1 MHNDDQQ
8 PPSGHAGF
16 AFEGRLPVPIQD
28 ADRGERS
35 EVDAILAEAGF
46 AGYIDAAF
54 DAAFE
59 EGKRDAALHMIRAA
73 LLDVIH
79 PPKGTAS
86 GLAAVIVGYA
96 IGLPGMVS
104 MKDAARVYGLGTRGK
119 AAISKRVKAYA
130 EKYGLPPSNY
140 MKSTEACAT
149 YRTTNQTKRKQ

>member
-46 AGYIDAAF
+46 EGYID
-54 DAAFE
+54 DEIE
-59 EGKRDAALHMIRAA
+59 EGIRDAALHMIRAA

>member
-1 MHNDDQQ
+1 MNNTNYQQ
-8 PPSGHAGF
+8 STGHIGF
-16 AFEGRLPVPIQD
+16 AFEGRMPVPIQD

-46 AGYIDAAF
+46 ADYID
-54 DAAFE
+54 DE
-59 EGKRDAALHMIRAA
+59 IEKGKRDAAIHMIRAA

-79 PPKGTAS
+79 PPKGTSS

-119 AAISKRVKAYA
+119 AAISKRVKAYTQ
-130 EKYGLPPSNY
+130 KYGLPPSNY
-140 MKSTEACAT
+140 MKSHEACAT
-149 YRTTNQTKRKQ
+149 YKTTNQTKRKQ

>member
-1 MHNDDQQ
+1 MPEHNQQ
-8 PPSGHAGF
+8 LPSGHAGF
-16 AFEGRLPVPIQD
+16 AFEGRMPVPIQD
-28 ADRGERS
+28 ADRGERR

-46 AGYIDAAF
+46 AGYID
-54 DAAFE
+54 E
-59 EGKRDAALHMIRAA
+59 EIDKGKRDAALHMIRAA

-140 MKSTEACAT
+140 MKSAEACAT
-149 YRTTNQTKRKQ
+149 YRSTNQTKRKQ

>member
-46 AGYIDAAF
+46 EGYID
-54 DAAFE
+54 DEIE
-59 EGKRDAALHMIRAA
+59 EGIRDAALHMIRAA

-130 EKYGLPPSNY
+130 EKYGLPPSKY
-140 MKSTEACAT
+140 MKSTKACAT

>member
-46 AGYIDAAF
+46 EGYID
-54 DAAFE
+54 DEIE
-59 EGKRDAALHMIRAA
+59 EGIRDAALHMIRAA

-104 MKDAARVYGLGTRGK
+104 MRDAARVYGLGTRGK

>member
-1 MHNDDQQ
+1 MAQHNQQ
-8 PPSGHAGF
+8 LPSGHAGF
-16 AFEGRLPVPIQD
+16 AFERRLPVPTQE
-28 ADRGERS
+28 ADRGERR
-35 EVDAILAEAGF
+35 ELDAILAEAGF
-46 AGYIDAAF
+46 ANFIDEQI
-54 DAAFE
+54 E
-59 EGKRDAALHMIRAA
+59 EGIRDAAMHMIRAA

-140 MKSTEACAT
+140 MKSAEACAT
-149 YRTTNQTKRKQ
+149 YRSTNQTKRKQ